1 MPRTAV
7 VLVALT
13 VAGQVAALLDGDLR
27 GVVMLLSLLVLDG
40 FGAVYS
46 VRAARRGAYRMSWR
60 LAAAGR
66 AFSLSATLA
75 FTAHE
80 VTAGRA
86 WWWIGVAAGL
96 IMFACL
102 TAAALATSAQ
112 RLDRGLRRAFVA
124 EVVTVF
130 SSGFLV
136 VWYFVLDPVLSRGD
150 DGPGLIFEA
159 GYPIGNLLL
168 LAAVSAVLMRGPV
181 TRLTGPSMLLLT
193 GILLYAAADT
203 IFSAIR
209 INGAQTSGSAVS
221 NAALLLASLVMT
233 VAAVRQAAAPAP
245 ADNGTGRVPAWSAHV
260 PFVAVGA
267 GNLLLVAVTI
277 HEKVFLHWGALTIA
291 QAVTTSALALRQWF
305 WLQDSRRLNVT
316 DRLTGLANVTGLQ
329 RSLQSLKDERAAL
342 MLLDLDG
349 FKQVNDTLGHDAGDR
364 VLVEFARQVRQSVR
378 RGDVAARV
386 GGDEFVVLLRD
397 IDTDAQATAVAER
410 ILTALRTSPL
420 EIDGQQVIIRC
431 SIGLAT
437 KEPGD
442 TAREL
447 QHRADIAMYESKRS
461 GSHGWLRYDPAMA
474 DRRTRDAALADALA
488 TAAGSAELKLAYQ
501 PLVDLATGQPVG
513 VEALLRWEHPVL
525 GAVPPAEFVPIA
537 ERTGL
542 IAELGL
548 WALEEACRQV
558 QQWRATTPL
567 YASVNVS
574 AQQLERP
581 DFPEQ
586 VRAVLDRTGLPP
598 GALVLEITESA
609 IVDAAVAGPACEALR
624 AYGIRVAVDD
634 FGTGYSSLHLLSDLP
649 VDILKIDRSFVAKL
663 DGTTR
668 GAGVAEAV
676 IRLAGVLGLTTVAEG
691 IETAAQVAELQM
703 LGCST
708 AQGYLFARPGP
719 AEDFSLALSARTPS
733 PRATGGPPAPRP

>member
-1 MPRTAV
+1 MTRPAL
-7 VLVALT
+7 VLIALT
-13 VAGQVAALLDGDLR
+13 VLGQAAALLHGELR
-27 GVVMLLSLLVLDG
+27 GVVMLASLVLLDG

-46 VRAARRGAYRMSWR
+46 VRAARRGTYRMSWL
-60 LAAAGR
+60 LAGAGR
-66 AFSLSATLA
+66 AFSLGATLA

-80 VTAGRA
+80 VTGLRG
-86 WWWIGVAAGL
+86 WWWAGVASGL
-96 IMFACL
+96 IMFGCL

-112 RLDRGLRRAFVA
+112 RLERGVRRSFVA

-130 SSGFLV
+130 SSGFLL

-150 DGPGLIFEA
+150 RGADLIFEV
-159 GYPIGNLLL
+159 GYPVGNLLL
-168 LAAVSAVLMRGPV
+168 LAAVGAVLMRGPV
-181 TRLTGPSMLLLT
+181 SKLTGSSMLLLM

-221 NAALLLASLVMT
+221 NGALLLASLVMT
-233 VAAVRQAAAPAP
+233 VAAVRQAAAPTSG
-245 ADNGTGRVPAWSAHV
+245 DSGTGRVPAWSAYV
-260 PFVAVGA
+260 PFAAVGA
-267 GNLLLVAVTI
+267 GNLLIVGVTI
-277 HEKVFLHWGALTIA
+277 HEDVFLHWGALTIA

-316 DRLTGLANVTGLQ
+316 DRLTGLANGTGLRARLDQ
-329 RSLQSLKDERAAL
+329 LKDERAAL

-364 VLVEFARQVRQSVR
+364 VLVEFARLVRQSVR
-378 RGDVAARV
+378 RGDLPARV
-386 GGDEFVVLLRD
+386 GGDEFVVLLHD
-397 IDTDAQATAVAER
+397 IGTDAQATAVAER
-410 ILTALRTSPL
+410 ILAALRNNPL
-420 EIDGQQVIIRC
+420 DLDGERVTIRC
-431 SIGLAT
+431 SIGVAVT
-437 KEPGD
+437 RPGD

-447 QHRADIAMYESKRS
+447 QHRADVAMYESKRS
-461 GSHGWLRYDPAMA
+461 GSHGWLMYDPAMA
-474 DRRTRDAALADALA
+474 DRRNRDTAMADALA
-488 TAAGSAELKLAYQ
+488 TAAASGQLRLAYQ
-501 PLVDLATGQPVG
+501 PLVDLGSGRPVG

-525 GAVPPAEFVPIA
+525 GAVPPAEFVPVA
-537 ERTGL
+537 ERTGV

-558 QQWRATTPL
+558 QQWRSVLPL

-574 AQQLERP
+574 AKQLQDP
-581 DFPEQ
+581 AFPEQ
-586 VRAVLDRTGLPP
+586 VRAVLDRTGLPAE
-598 GALVLEITESA
+598 ALVLEITESA
-609 IVDAAVAGPACEALR
+609 IVDAAVAVPACEALR

-634 FGTGYSSLHLLSDLP
+634 FGTGYSSLHLLTDLP

-703 LGCST
+703 LGCTT
-708 AQGYLFARPGP
+708 AQGYLFARPMG
-719 AEDFSLALSARTPS
+719 AGDFTLDLSARTPS
-733 PRATGGPPAPRP
+733 PRATEGPPAPRP